1 MLNDVSC
8 EQRQFYY
15 ILTCMSFTSSLE
27 NLLTFHLVCMCLC
40 VSVMC
45 VCVTVYV
52 MPCYHMCVCMYKY
65 VLCVKEDMCVYVH
78 AICSCV

>member
-27 NLLTFHLVCMCLC
+27 KLLTFHLVCMCLC

-45 VCVTVYV
+45 MCDCVCVCNSMLPYV
-52 MPCYHMCVCMYKY
+52 CIY
-65 VLCVKEDMCVYVH
+65 V
-78 AICSCV
+78 